1 MEGEEKRRGGEGRE
15 EVRERERVNESINV
29 NMNMEESQAATVT
42 GQKREKARHVLWLSF
57 FCFLCS

>member
-15 EVRERERVNESINV
+15 EVGERERVNESINV

-42 GQKREKARHVLWLSF
+42 GQK
-57 FCFLCS
+57 